1 MTSPLHRK
9 RRHSHPPRQ
18 TFRFWQP
25 GGGYD
30 SNLSKSKTI
39 RETIDYIHANP
50 VRRGLVER
58 PADWKWSSAA
68 VYEGLSPVPIDIDR
82 IDVG

>member
-1 MTSPLHRK
+1 EKLSVMHGERK
-9 RRHSHPPRQ
+9 V
-18 TFRFWQP
+18 FRFWQP

-30 SNLSKSKTI
+30 SNLFKSRTI

-68 VYEGLSPVPIDIDR
+68 AYEGLSPVPINIDR